1 MKAEEYVHKITDLY
15 DNSGDEAAAIK
26 LLKQYANQKVIE
38 ELEEI
43 ISRLEKKSF
52 TVHRIEE
59 VEDRIKELKQEV

>member
-52 TVHRIEE
+52 TAHSIEE
-59 VEDRIKELKQEV
+59 VEDRIKELKQE